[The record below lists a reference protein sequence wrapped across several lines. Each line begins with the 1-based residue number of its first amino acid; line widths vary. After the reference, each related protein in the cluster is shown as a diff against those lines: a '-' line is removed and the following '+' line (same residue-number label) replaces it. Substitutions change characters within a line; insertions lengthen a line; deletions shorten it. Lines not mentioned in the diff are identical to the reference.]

1 MTAGAP
7 KSSNNVTS
15 TFFNTVHLLPKDLK
29 FEHGGIK
36 LASCPG
42 RCLTSLRLC
51 TVVSHAP
58 GIRCEYLHHTGEA
71 CFACGCRN
79 PTVKPALS
87 SKYMQ
92 GVTRLD
98 GARGKKQIRRP
109 LGNRRPNGRSL
120 APLWSNLSFFEG
132 KFIVLKKVLVTL
144 LGLFGAFS
152 SNSAPLQWFSA
163 PIVNWRPGSCGLLDP
178 LVTHLSIWR
187 EKLL

>member
-15 TFFNTVHLLPKDLK
+15 TFFNTVHLLPKDFK

-36 LASCPG
+36 LASCPE

-109 LGNRRPNGRSL
+109 PGKPAPQRS
-120 APLWSNLSFFEG
+120 
-132 KFIVLKKVLVTL
+132 K
-144 LGLFGAFS
+144 FGAPMVKSEFFRRQIYCIEE
-152 SNSAPLQWFSA
+152 SACDIVGTFWRLQQ
-163 PIVNWRPGSCGLLDP
+163 
-178 LVTHLSIWR
+178 
-187 EKLL
+187 